1 MSYGVAD
8 DIERTGKNE
17 TVVSPAVVG
26 HDYLD
31 TRPSAVCNA
40 LCRTVDYRL
49 SDNDEA
55 LKNEVALTC
64 GYSAQICILRAAR
77 SDRNDAAAVL
87 YGIRNIAGQ
96 TCAGIVGHT
105 VLAAALAKRDTAR
118 QHDSGIA
125 ARNGAEI
132 AAREIQRCVEAAVLA
147 LLAVIS
153 HRIIAIQPRIIYA
166 EIGRAG
172 NKHLLL
178 SGVDIV
184 SAEIVI
190 YELSRAVA
198 SGRNDSELDYLGT
211 VALKAMLTYP
221 SVDTRSRNDSGYM
234 YRIRRDERGA
244 RDDERIEVDYRIELV
259 HAADERAGAV
269 LLSLHNPIT
278 ILIQASGRIRTYH
291 LVAESIMILCLPVTW
306 VLFRMGMPAYVAFIS
321 MIVLCGVAHVAR
333 VICLKRMQGTFSL
346 ASYFSSILLP
356 CVLVAGGGGGV
367 SLIIYVTMEPGVLRL
382 GLMLLAS
389 PLVTLCLAY
398 FVGMTSYER
407 SMVNEIFRK
416 FLRR

>member
-1 MSYGVAD
+1 MSVF
-8 DIERTGKNE
+8 
-17 TVVSPAVVG
+17 SS
-26 HDYLD
+26 LF
-31 TRPSAVCNA
+31 
-40 LCRTVDYRL
+40 
-49 SDNDEA
+49 
-55 LKNEVALTC
+55 
-64 GYSAQICILRAAR
+64 
-77 SDRNDAAAVL
+77 
-87 YGIRNIAGQ
+87 
-96 TCAGIVGHT
+96 IV
-105 VLAAALAKRDTAR
+105 
-118 QHDSGIA
+118 
-125 ARNGAEI
+125 
-132 AAREIQRCVEAAVLA
+132 
-147 LLAVIS
+147 
-153 HRIIAIQPRIIYA
+153 Y
-166 EIGRAG
+166 
-172 NKHLLL
+172 
-178 SGVDIV
+178 
-184 SAEIVI
+184 
-190 YELSRAVA
+190 
-198 SGRNDSELDYLGT
+198 
-211 VALKAMLTYP
+211 
-221 SVDTRSRNDSGYM
+221 
-234 YRIRRDERGA
+234 
-244 RDDERIEVDYRIELV
+244 
-259 HAADERAGAV
+259 AV

-367 SLIIYVTMEPGVLRL
+367 SLIIYVTMEPGVFRL